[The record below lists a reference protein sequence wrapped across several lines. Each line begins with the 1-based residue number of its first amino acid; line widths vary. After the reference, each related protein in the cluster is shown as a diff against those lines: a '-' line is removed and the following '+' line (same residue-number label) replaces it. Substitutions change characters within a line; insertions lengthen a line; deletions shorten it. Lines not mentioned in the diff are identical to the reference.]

1 MGGIQGNQKG
11 TESQQQESPIQAGEQ
26 EETRVIVNKP
36 KSPYL
41 DLSISVWYGQL
52 IHNKIEMVQNANRNT
67 EQEQEQ
73 RREIGSKIETEM
85 QNGMLIHKAMT
96 K

>member
-1 MGGIQGNQKG
+1 
-11 TESQQQESPIQAGEQ
+11 
-26 EETRVIVNKP
+26 
-36 KSPYL
+36 
-41 DLSISVWYGQL
+41 
-52 IHNKIEMVQNANRNT
+52 MVQNANRNT